1 MITSYYIIAG
11 IIGILIW
18 QVITIIFYGV
28 AKLLSER
35 FLQEPED
42 SALKFAIC
50 VPYFIL
56 TSIDHIIGKCLT
68 LLLISW
74 CRKNLYRYCLC
85 SKVHLQGSESEFIT
99 KNVRFFATKK
109 MVEKLSFDNT
119 RNDYVEFISDC
130 TNMEGVPYGYYIYR
144 GQDTFHGKDM
154 NLFRKEI
161 KVKEKENV

>member
-18 QVITIIFYGV
+18 QVIIIIVYGIIE
-28 AKLLSER
+28 LLKGD
-35 FLQEPED
+35 PDED
-42 SALKFAIC
+42 ELALKFAMF

-85 SKVHLQGSESEFIT
+85 RKVHLQGSESEFIT

-144 GQDTFHGKDM
+144 GQDTFHGEDM

-161 KVKEKENV
+161 KVKEKENVQ